1 MKRHT
6 VTLAVLATAVAFYAA
21 GWSTGAAA
29 LCAAGA
35 VFELMF
41 WTRILRGQ

>member
-6 VTLAVLATAVAFYAA
+6 VTLAVLATAVALYAA

-29 LCAAGA
+29 LFAAGA
-35 VFELMF
+35 VFELIF
-41 WTRILRGQ
+41 WSRVFRG